1 MPLQPQAIDFY
12 FDFSSPYS
20 YVASEWIEALAARH
34 GRTVNWK
41 AILLGATFQAAEL
54 KSPVSYPLKREY
66 SLLDFERSAR
76 YAGVPLKISEKFPI
90 PTQNAAR
97 LFWWLKDRAARHPAP
112 AAAGDDGM
120 PARHLPVSPGDL
132 TASHWARHCLRAY
145 FARGVDLSE
154 KAALA
159 GLCAEFGLEPAEAE
173 TVCNDPVWKARLKAE
188 NDAAIALGVFG
199 APFFIVD
206 GEPFWGNDR
215 RPQIER
221 WLEKGPF

>member
-1 MPLQPQAIDFY
+1 MNTAVPRSIDFY

-20 YVASEWIEALAARH
+20 YIASEWIDALAARH

-54 KSPVSYPLKREY
+54 KSPVSYPIKREY
-66 SLLDFERSAR
+66 SLHDFERSAR
-76 YAGVPLKISEKFPI
+76 FAGVPLTVPQTFPI

-97 LFWWLKDRAARHPAP
+97 VFWWLADADVERARQ
-112 AAAGDDGM
+112 
-120 PARHLPVSPGDL
+120 
-132 TASHWARHCLRAY
+132 WARHCLRAY

-154 KAALA
+154 AASLRQLA
-159 GLCAEFGLEPAEAE
+159 ADFGLGGDAAEA
-173 TVCNDPVWKARLKAE
+173 VWNDTVWKLRLKAE
-188 NDAAIALGVFG
+188 NEAAIAAGVFG
-199 APFFIVD
+199 APFFVVD

>member
-1 MPLQPQAIDFY
+1 VTEI
-12 FDFSSPYS
+12 
-20 YVASEWIEALAARH
+20 
-34 GRTVNWK
+34 
-41 AILLGATFQAAEL
+41 

-76 YAGVPLKISEKFPI
+76 FAGVPFKLPAKFPI

-97 LFWWLKDRAARHPAP
+97 LFWWLNETDPQRARN
-112 AAAGDDGM
+112 
-120 PARHLPVSPGDL
+120 
-132 TASHWARHCLRAY
+132 WARHGLRAL

-154 KAALA
+154 PAQLQDLAVEFGLDRSQAQDVWNDPRWKAALKSA
-159 GLCAEFGLEPAEAE
+159 
-173 TVCNDPVWKARLKAE
+173 

-221 WLEKGPF
+221 WLDKGPF